1 MKLMKEAAM
10 VNEAAVVQS
19 EANYWSIMSSIPDI
33 EQSIHELDNTMSLL
47 LHSDPQEWKVS
58 GNLDFSLP
66 VSLEA
71 GIPLSYLAARPDVR
85 AAERGLAAAYY
96 TTNSARAAFYPSL
109 VISSQGGFTNL
120 LGSIISNPG
129 KWFVQLAGQLA
140 APLFSRGQNIATLEA
155 ARQRQAIAMNDFE
168 KSVLSASAEV
178 SDAFSKYSNNHQK
191 REFLLKQIDCLEKSV
206 EYTQELLTLDQRTTY
221 LEVLTAR
228 SSLLSAQLSSLACW
242 HGKVSALVSLY
253 QAVGGGR

>member
-1 MKLMKEAAM
+1 
-10 VNEAAVVQS
+10 
-19 EANYWSIMSSIPDI
+19 
-33 EQSIHELDNTMSLL
+33 
-47 LHSDPQEWKVS
+47 
-58 GNLDFSLP
+58 
-66 VSLEA
+66 
-71 GIPLSYLAARPDVR
+71 
-85 AAERGLAAAYY
+85 
-96 TTNSARAAFYPSL
+96 